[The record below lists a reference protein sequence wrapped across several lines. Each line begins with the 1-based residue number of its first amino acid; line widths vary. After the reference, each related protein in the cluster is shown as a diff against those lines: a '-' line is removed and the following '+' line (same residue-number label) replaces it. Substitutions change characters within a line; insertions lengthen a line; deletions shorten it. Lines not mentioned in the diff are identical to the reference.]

1 MKALRKLAE
10 GYNQMALV
18 EVNEVF
24 PSDGELKLRVIY
36 TGICGSDIHGFKGEY
51 NKKIPLTLGHE
62 FVGEVVDIGHSSSL
76 YKVGDIV
83 VSETTFETCEKCSY
97 CNEREYNLCSDRKG
111 LGTQVDGS
119 FADFVLVKEK
129 RCHLIPKEIDNK
141 IAAMLEP
148 LACCIHAVKEKTI
161 VSPNEKIVVFGPG
174 PIGILLATVLV
185 SLNIEVLLVGT
196 ARDEKRLA
204 LAKELGIAHTLIVQ
218 KDDVE
223 AFVQTWTNGIGAD
236 QIFECSG
243 SIHAVHQAMQII
255 KKKGTI
261 IQEGLFAT
269 TMNEINMDD
278 LIHKEICYVGSRT
291 QKPSSWKSAIQ
302 WLVDT
307 NMDLSPIVTAILPL
321 DEWEAAFRL
330 AMNGEELKIL
340 MKP

>member
-174 PIGILLATVLV
+174 PIGILLATVL
-185 SLNIEVLLVGT
+185 
-196 ARDEKRLA
+196 KR
-204 LAKELGIAHTLIVQ
+204 
-218 KDDVE
+218 
-223 AFVQTWTNGIGAD
+223 
-236 QIFECSG
+236 S
-243 SIHAVHQAMQII
+243 
-255 KKKGTI
+255 
-261 IQEGLFAT
+261 
-269 TMNEINMDD
+269 
-278 LIHKEICYVGSRT
+278 
-291 QKPSSWKSAIQ
+291 
-302 WLVDT
+302 
-307 NMDLSPIVTAILPL
+307 
-321 DEWEAAFRL
+321 FRL
-330 AMNGEELKIL
+330 GRTESVQIKFLNVQGVFMLFIKRCKLLKRKERL
-340 MKP
+340 FKKDFSLPQ